1 MGCALDGKE
10 ILLKRGNPSQLNVAD
25 RIAAALGSPPKASSK
40 HVRTRAVEALLFH
53 THSNEHYE
61 LAERLTNCQKRWT
74 KELAFHRRYPQVPT
88 LLEVGDSSEKWFRG
102 RYLNPTKHC
111 QSLWCKQCRKVAGK
125 TFKGRIIDRLG
136 KRLLNG
142 SYQNDDLKH
151 ITAAVGVCDF
161 TVEDVQRLVS
171 SDDDRWRRIRYRLQK
186 LVPISASPFL
196 ECVYEFE
203 LVDWAALESSTDK
216 ASVYKKRQMRQ
227 LIQWCRP
234 SGDKVVFVHF
244 HGITNLDLD
253 QLKVV
258 FSDEYWVDGKP
269 LIKTHP
275 SIGLYVQRL
284 HKDKSLEDNL
294 EKLTSYSFKSAYRYK
309 HSFIGSDYTNG
320 EYISPSDLSKLVTLY
335 QVLQKR
341 NWRGLFRSASNKIAD
356 EIGQYKV
363 WYYESDVDQ
372 GQRRHPI
379 WSNWIDLFPESGVFI
394 VDRFGETHT
403 KGWNPNNVLVEG
415 RSTFDFHFVERIVVD
430 KTRFYHPDF
439 PWLKVYKNV
448 WKEVVSDHLPYANPS
463 KLDAKMDFDQFY
475 GVKSKRKLERHWG
488 KQYVLRDP
496 SAYDKKKVRRKLFH
510 PVAQLESDGI
520 LIGEDRIVD
529 RWFDEVRRLDAIDKF
544 LGGLGDAARA
554 ERIRKRLRLRE
565 SIATEAGRRLVFAV

>member
-253 QLKVV
+253 QLKAV
-258 FSDEYWVDGKP
+258 FSDEYWVNGKP

-363 WYYESDVDQ
+363 WYYESDVNQ
-372 GQRRHPI
+372 
-379 WSNWIDLFPESGVFI
+379 
-394 VDRFGETHT
+394 
-403 KGWNPNNVLVEG
+403 
-415 RSTFDFHFVERIVVD
+415 
-430 KTRFYHPDF
+430 
-439 PWLKVYKNV
+439 
-448 WKEVVSDHLPYANPS
+448 
-463 KLDAKMDFDQFY
+463 
-475 GVKSKRKLERHWG
+475 
-488 KQYVLRDP
+488 
-496 SAYDKKKVRRKLFH
+496 
-510 PVAQLESDGI
+510 
-520 LIGEDRIVD
+520 
-529 RWFDEVRRLDAIDKF
+529 
-544 LGGLGDAARA
+544 
-554 ERIRKRLRLRE
+554 
-565 SIATEAGRRLVFAV
+565 

>member
-1 MGCALDGKE
+1 MDGNE
-10 ILLKRGNPSQLNVAD
+10 FLLKRGNPSPLNDVD
-25 RIAAALGSPPKASSK
+25 RITDVLGKSSKPSSK

-53 THSNEHYE
+53 THSDEHYE
-61 LAERLTNCQKRWT
+61 LAQRLMDCEKRWT
-74 KELAFHRRYPQVPT
+74 KELAFHRRYPNVPT

-111 QSLWCKQCRKVAGK
+111 QSLWCKQCRKAAGK
-125 TFKGRIIDRLG
+125 TFKGRIKDRLSR
-136 KRLLNG
+136 RLLNG
-142 SYQNDDLKH
+142 KYQNDDLKH

-161 TVEDVQRLVS
+161 NVEDVEQVLS

-186 LVPISASPFL
+186 LIPISASPFL

-203 LVDWAALESSTDK
+203 LVDWAALKSSADK
-216 ASVYKKRQMRQ
+216 ASVYKKKQMGQ
-227 LIQWCRP
+227 LIDWYRP
-234 SGDKVVFVHF
+234 VGDKVVFVHF

-253 QLKVV
+253 QLKHV
-258 FSDEYWVDGKP
+258 FCDEYWINGKP

-275 SIGLYVQRL
+275 SIGLYVQRF

-309 HSFIGSDYTNG
+309 HSFIGSDYKNG

-363 WYYESDVDQ
+363 WYYDTDTEW

-379 WSNWIDLFPESGVFI
+379 WGNWIGLFPESGVFI

-403 KGWNPNNVLVEG
+403 KGWNPNNVLIEG
-415 RSTFDFHFVERIVVD
+415 RSTFDFHFVERTVVGQ
-430 KTRFYHPDF
+430 TRFYHPDF
-439 PWLKVYKNV
+439 PWLEVYKNV
-448 WKEVVSDHLPYANPS
+448 WEEVVLEHLPYPNPS

-475 GVKSKRKLERHWG
+475 GTRSKRKLERHWG
-488 KQYVLRDP
+488 RQYVLRDP
-496 SAYDKKKVRRKLFH
+496 SVYDKKKVRRKLFH
-510 PVAQLESDGI
+510 PVGMSDSGGV
-520 LIGEDRIVD
+520 LIGEDRIID

-544 LGGLGDAARA
+544 LGGLADTARA
-554 ERIRKRLRLRE
+554 ERIRKRLNLRE
-565 SIATEAGRRLVFAV
+565 AIATEAGRRLVFAV

>member
-1 MGCALDGKE
+1 VGCALDGKE

-186 LVPISASPFL
+186 LVPISAFPFL

-203 LVDWAALESSTDK
+203 LVDWAALETSTDK

-253 QLKVV
+253 QLKAV
-258 FSDEYWVDGKP
+258 FSDEYWVNGKP

-284 HKDKSLEDNL
+284 HKGKSLEDNL

-356 EIGQYKV
+356 EIGQYKA

-510 PVAQLESDGI
+510 PVAQLESGDI
-520 LIGEDRIVD
+520 LIGEDRIID

-554 ERIRKRLRLRE
+554 ERIRKRLHLRE

>member
-1 MGCALDGKE
+1 MDGKE

-253 QLKVV
+253 QLKAV
-258 FSDEYWVDGKP
+258 FSDEYWVNGKP

-363 WYYESDVDQ
+363 WYYESDVNQ

-415 RSTFDFHFVERIVVD
+415 RSTFDFHFAERKVVD
-430 KTRFYHPDF
+430 KVLFKLPDY
-439 PWLKVYKNV
+439 PWVDVYKNI
-448 WKEVVSDHLPYANPS
+448 WEEVVLDHLPDPNPS
-463 KLDAKMDFDQFY
+463 KLDANT
-475 GVKSKRKLERHWG
+475 KL
-488 KQYVLRDP
+488 L
-496 SAYDKKKVRRKLFH
+496 
-510 PVAQLESDGI
+510 
-520 LIGEDRIVD
+520 
-529 RWFDEVRRLDAIDKF
+529 
-544 LGGLGDAARA
+544 
-554 ERIRKRLRLRE
+554 
-565 SIATEAGRRLVFAV
+565 